1 MHLADRHACKTYTH
15 IRKKKNWN
23 KRSGPEMSS
32 SWFIY
37 NSIINSQP
45 KEKRIISRIGERK
58 EESKHKTV

>member
-1 MHLADRHACKTYTH
+1 MHLADRQTCLQNNLYTYKEKKTRT
-15 IRKKKNWN
+15 
-23 KRSGPEMSS
+23 GPEMSG

-58 EESKHKTV
+58 GESKHKTV